1 MRFETIWK
9 KWVLL
14 GFGLG
19 LIGELAITSAAAGEI
34 YVIAHPSVNLTE
46 DEVKAVYLGE
56 KQFAGTVKLVPVD
69 NAVVH
74 ADFLEKVIYMRA
86 DKYAALWTKKSFR
99 GDATVPKVK
108 SGDAEVIRFVKD
120 TAGAI
125 GYVST
130 SAKDV
135 KVLYQY

>member
-1 MRFETIWK
+1 MRVESIWK

-14 GFGLG
+14 GLGLG
-19 LIGELAITSAAAGEI
+19 LIGELVITSAAAGEI

-69 NAVVH
+69 NASVQS
-74 ADFLEKVIYMRA
+74 DFLERVISMRA
-86 DKYAALWTKKSFR
+86 DKYAALWVKKGFR
-99 GDATVPKVK
+99 GDATAPATK
-108 SGDAEVIRFVKD
+108 SGDAEVIKFVKS

-125 GYVST
+125 GYVS
-130 SAKDV
+130 SPV
-135 KVLYQY
+135 KGVKELHQY